1 VADLLVSFRDYLVA
15 QALVRKPSVAGAAPP
30 LWLEPQLGVRAPG
43 EGQGTEVGDPVLG
56 AFQTGGFVLGPY
68 MDSYARQPIVQLNF
82 RGSNPQT
89 IRTLEPQVTK
99 LIVDKRDWTMGATYL
114 VESSLWQALQ
124 LVVSDTQGYE
134 FSTAYRFELY
144 R

>member
-1 VADLLVSFRDYLVA
+1 VAELLIDLRAYLIA
-15 QALVRKPSVAGAAPP
+15 QGLVRKPSVAGAAPP
-30 LWLEPQLGVRAPG
+30 CWLEPMLGVPAPG

-56 AFQTGGFVLGPY
+56 VYQTGGFVLGPY

-82 RGSNPQT
+82 RGKNPQT
-89 IRTLEPQVTK
+89 INALELQITK
-99 LIVDKRDWTMGATYL
+99 LLVDRRDWTMGASYL

-124 LVVSDTQGYE
+124 LVASDTQGFE
-134 FSTAYRFELY
+134 FSSAYRFELY